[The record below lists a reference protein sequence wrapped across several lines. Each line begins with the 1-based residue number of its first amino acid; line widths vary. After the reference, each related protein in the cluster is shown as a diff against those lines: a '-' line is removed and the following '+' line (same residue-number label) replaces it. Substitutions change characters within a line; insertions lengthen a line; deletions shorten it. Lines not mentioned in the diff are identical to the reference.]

1 MFTSVVLLL
10 LASLSPAVLASV
22 DPATQPVIG
31 RCFIYQTAFPEG
43 PDNADWSQSLCHLMK
58 ATHQTLPCDGDGAL
72 DEVTGEDFL
81 ENYSPAQEQFCTE
94 NAELIASVLEGTH
107 GETMSIFETALAE
120 EVYMLQKPQ
129 EEETESRRKLFFKK
143 LFQKDP
149 QAGLWATIGVATAV
163 MVIFVVFLVFAG
175 RRNRRALAG
184 MSDVVLVT
192 PTDVLQECDQGSIH
206 SFICDL
212 PMNEF
217 VHIFTKGVC
226 AGAVGLSC
234 VVSREDFLA
243 IAHGSN

>member
-22 DPATQPVIG
+22 DQATQPVIG
-31 RCFIYQTAFPEG
+31 RCFIYQVAFPDG
-43 PDNADWSQSLCHLMK
+43 PENADLSQSLCQLLH
-58 ATHQTLPCDGDGAL
+58 ATKQNLPCDGDGAL
-72 DEVTGEDFL
+72 DEVTGEDFM
-81 ENYSPAQEQFCTE
+81 ENYSAAQDQFCTE

-107 GETMSIFETALAE
+107 AESMSIFETALAE
-120 EVYMLQKPQ
+120 ELYMLGHGRQ
-129 EEETESRRKLFFKK
+129 EEEESRRKLFFKD
-143 LFQKDP
+143 LFERNP
-149 QAGLWATIGVATAV
+149 EGGMWATIGVATAI
-163 MVIFVVFLVFAG
+163 MVVVIVFFVFAG

-192 PTDVLQECDQGSIH
+192 PTDVLEECDQGSIH

-217 VHIFTKGVC
+217 VHIFTTGLC

-243 IAHGSN
+243 IANGSN